1 MADHTVSRRGTDS
14 SGRGIYASDYM
25 WSWWLAVI
33 DSLPFGD
40 KVVITQSAWMTLN
53 GGGASASA
61 GYHDGGGCF
70 DLRVWN
76 LTQTE
81 TFALIR
87 AIRRHGAAAWLRD
100 MRHGGFSDPHIHL
113 VLGTDY
119 DIDDGAAY
127 QWRNYIAGGD
137 GMGGSDYHP
146 RPVPLVTTPPEV
158 DDMAE
163 YGERILTAIK
173 GLEERDKARNKAGR
187 ERDKKRHAAILALLD
202 KLADDVAD
210 DATKAQVRRLRDAVD
225 ALAEPDDQE
234 PV

>member
-1 MADHTVSRRGTDS
+1 MSDHAVSRRGTDS

-25 WSWWLAVI
+25 WTWWLTVL

-40 KVVITQSAWMTLN
+40 KVVITQGAWMALN

-100 MRHGGFSDPHIHL
+100 QRHGGFTDPHIHL
-113 VLGTDY
+113 VLGTDH
-119 DIDDGAAY
+119 DLDDGAAY
-127 QWRNYIAGGD
+127 QWRDYIAGGD

-146 RPVPLVTTPPEV
+146 RPVPLVTTPPQPKEWI
-158 DDMAE
+158 DMATE
-163 YGERILTAIK
+163 DEVRRIVREEFAAVLGTKQANGK
-173 GLEERDKARNKAGR
+173 TLEQNIRIGANARDLAR
-187 ERDKKRHAAILALLD
+187 EILAALGKD
-202 KLADDVAD
+202 K
-210 DATKAQVRRLRDAVD
+210 
-225 ALAEPDDQE
+225 
-234 PV
+234 